1 MPEAG
6 AELVRTARLRV
17 LPGGA
22 AAPAP
27 GTVRIFLMG
36 GDALARAG
44 VMALLADHEGL
55 AFVGDDEP
63 GPRALAALRAH
74 RPDVLVVHGPGEP
87 REVAALLA
95 DIDPELPVLTVGGCE
110 PDAASARILRGHL
123 PATTT
128 ARQLAAAVSLAA
140 AGYALSRGGRPEPED
155 AAPARPRGIGRTGLR
170 TGTGT
175 GTVSDVPPDLLTDRE
190 GQVLD
195 LVSRGLSNTE
205 IAQSLT
211 LSEHTVKTHV
221 QNLLQKLR
229 VRNRVHVAIYA
240 FESGLR

>member
-6 AELVRTARLRV
+6 VDFVPAARLRV

-27 GTVRIFLMG
+27 GAVRIFLMG

-44 VMALLADHEGL
+44 VMSLLAGHDGL
-55 AFVGDDEP
+55 TVVGDDEP

-74 RPDVLVVHGPGEP
+74 RPDVLVLHAPRDL
-87 REVAALLA
+87 REVAALL
-95 DIDPELPVLTVGGCE
+95 DGIDPELPVLTVGGCE
-110 PDAASARILRGHL
+110 PDARCAQSLHGHL

-140 AGYALSRGGRPEPED
+140 AGYALTRGRPP
-155 AAPARPRGIGRTGLR
+155 AADGAAGRPRGKTS
-170 TGTGT
+170 
-175 GTVSDVPPDLLTDRE
+175 VSDVPPEALTDRE
-190 GQVLD
+190 GEVLD

-221 QNLLQKLR
+221 QNLLHKLR
-229 VRNRVHVAIYA
+229 LRNRVHVAIYA
-240 FESGLR
+240 FEAGLR